1 MALARIR
8 SRDVPK
14 EEEEN
19 VRKFLLAIPALGV
32 VALVMVFAVGAL
44 ADDGH
49 GKDNNRGKAVFE
61 STIAPSVP
69 ADAVIN
75 GVKAA
80 GAAWVIG
87 EGKAKISGSGELKVE
102 VQGLVLTATG
112 TNPLTTISASL
123 FCNSSTTPTGTSATV
138 PFSPTGDAEIEADL
152 TLPAKCLAPVV
163 LLHPRGIVGA
173 YIGASGF

>member
-1 MALARIR
+1 
-8 SRDVPK
+8 V
-14 EEEEN
+14 EEEN
-19 VRKFLLAIPALGV
+19 VRKFLLAIPAVGV

-49 GKDNNRGKAVFE
+49 GKGDNNRGHAVFE
-61 STIAPSVP
+61 SNIAPSVP
-69 ADAVIN
+69 ADHPIHSVP
-75 GVKAA
+75 AA

-102 VQGLVLTATG
+102 VEGLVLTATG
-112 TNPLTTISASL
+112 TAGPVTTISASL
-123 FCNSSTTPTGTSATV
+123 FCGGDSTIATGTSAAV
-138 PFSPTGDAEIEADL
+138 PLSQAGDAEIEADL

-163 LLHPRGIVGA
+163 LLHPNGRTTA